1 MNTVDDQLNTL
12 FTIGYATLSK
22 DRFLWL
28 LKINIIEAIAD
39 VRSNPYSK
47 LYPEFNHEILK
58 DTLRRHGIKYVFL
71 GKELGAQRKEE
82 ECYTNRKVCYD
93 LVYKTE
99 SFQEGIRRLTNGLS
113 KMKVALLCAE
123 KDPIDC
129 HRTIL
134 ICRYIRDKIP
144 HIKHILN
151 NGKLEDHSELEMRL
165 LKLFSLNNMEL
176 FRAQKDILE
185 DAYQKQAERI
195 AFSKEEIVSK
205 ERKYSSG

>member
-1 MNTVDDQLNTL
+1 
-12 FTIGYATLSK
+12 
-22 DRFLWL
+22 
-28 LKINIIEAIAD
+28 
-39 VRSNPYSK
+39 
-47 LYPEFNHEILK
+47 
-58 DTLRRHGIKYVFL
+58 
-71 GKELGAQRKEE
+71 
-82 ECYTNRKVCYD
+82 
-93 LVYKTE
+93 
-99 SFQEGIRRLTNGLS
+99 
-113 KMKVALLCAE
+113 MKVALLCAE